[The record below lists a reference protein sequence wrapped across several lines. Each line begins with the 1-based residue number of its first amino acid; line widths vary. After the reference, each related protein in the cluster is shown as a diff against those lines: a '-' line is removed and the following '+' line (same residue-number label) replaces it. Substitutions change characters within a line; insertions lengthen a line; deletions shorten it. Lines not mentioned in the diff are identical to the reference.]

1 MSKADL
7 RMQMRTRR
15 KNLSEDER
23 RVAAAKLL
31 ENIKPLV
38 AGVSS
43 LAIYFAAYNE
53 LDLAPLIDYAL
64 AQNKK
69 VYRPL
74 AYRST
79 RLLEFEQI
87 SHTHSLDIFVDE
99 NYQQSSLVALEQ
111 LELVLIPLLAC
122 DYHGNRLG
130 QGGGYYDA
138 SFKNLARR
146 SLLCGIGY
154 DWQLVP
160 QIIPDEWDVR
170 LDYFVS
176 DERLLSFEI

>member
-7 RMQMRTRR
+7 RMQMRARR

-23 RVAAAKLL
+23 RVAAANLL
-31 ENIKPLV
+31 ENIKPLM

-69 VYRPL
+69 IYCPL
-74 AYRST
+74 AYRSS
-79 RLLEFEQI
+79 RLLQFEAI
-87 SHTHSLDIFVDE
+87 NHANPRNVFVDK
-99 NYQQSSLVALEQ
+99 NYLPASLVALEQ
-111 LELVLIPLLAC
+111 LELILIPLLAC
-122 DYHGNRLG
+122 DYQGNRLG

-138 SFKNLARR
+138 SLTNLARR
-146 SLLCGIGY
+146 PLLCGIGY

-160 QIIPDEWDVR
+160 QLIPDKWDVR
-170 LDYFVS
+170 LDYFAS
-176 DERLLSFEI
+176 DERLLRFEI